1 MGKVLL
7 FHHPGYDGK
16 GIPLLLPLL
25 RQLFQVQVIL
35 LYQLDNGAGH
45 AEHIC
50 LALPEMH
57 LCIAHFIHDRLHCFL
72 YLLPGAELDGR
83 NEFRF
88 VLAVKAQLSP
98 AYRLHVIDVDGA
110 SGSHDGLIAKGVHGR
125 LIGAVN
131 LPQVLAAVA
140 DTNGNGHLQNLLCL
154 LADISQHVNQSCLAV
169 ILINGSN
176 KGQLRPGGPGGSE
189 YGRTAIVS
197 QLFLHYLHDGNGNQ
211 IPLLVERQH
220 ISLPYLLRL
229 YVNGRGHPLLGS
241 CQRDIIFSQ
250 LFLKYI
256 SGHSASH
263 QLV

>member
-57 LCIAHFIHDRLHCFL
+57 LCIAHFIHDRLYRFL
-72 YLLPGAELDGR
+72 YLLPGTELDGR
-83 NEFRF
+83 NKLRF
-88 VLAVKAQLSP
+88 VLAVKAQLTP
-98 AYRLHVIDVDGA
+98 AYRLHVIDIDGA
-110 SGSHDGLIAKGVHGR
+110 SRSHNGLIAKGVHGR
-125 LIGAVN
+125 LIGSAD

-140 DTNGNGHLQNLLCL
+140 DANGNRHLQNLFCL
-154 LADISQHVNQSCLAV
+154 LADIPQHVNQPGLAV
-169 ILINGSN
+169 IPVNGSN

-189 YGRTAIVS
+189 YGRTAIVP
-197 QLFLHYLHDGNGNQ
+197 QLLLHDLHDGNGNQ
-211 IPLLVERQH
+211 VPLLVERQH
-220 ISLPYLLRL
+220 IPFPDLLRL
-229 YVNGRGHPLLGS
+229 YVNGRSHPFLGP
-241 CQRDIIFSQ
+241 CQRDIILSQ
-250 LFLKYI
+250 LFLKKI